1 MQIIM
6 CELILVFCICAPYIS
21 LVHYSI
27 SQICMRYTCV
37 EYAWETV
44 HVCRFCK
51 GNISNHQ
58 VTVVVI
64 VPPVA
69 IFLAKHP
76 SLEKYDLSSLK
87 ALGSGGAP
95 LKAEVINA
103 LKKRLPGT
111 VAMTQGF

>member
-1 MQIIM
+1 M
-6 CELILVFCICAPYIS
+6 CRICLGNS
-21 LVHYSI
+21 
-27 SQICMRYTCV
+27 
-37 EYAWETV
+37 V

-87 ALGSGGAP
+87 ALASGGAP

-111 VAMTQGF
+111 AMMQGYYVILAEKLNIQLVEIAGTLTINYLKG